1 MQLTLFDT
9 AGMEKFQ
16 TTLPPTYFHFAKG
29 VMFVYDVSEVDNFE
43 GLVGWIDGVE
53 GFIPQDVV
61 KVIVGN
67 KCDLEKRVKDD
78 RAKQLAKNVDIP
90 EDMVFFVSAKTNAG
104 VSEMF
109 EKIASKMS
117 PVAERQQP
125 PPHQPSSHG
134 KCCAKK

>member
-29 VMFVYDVSEVDNFE
+29 VIFVYDVSEVDNFE
-43 GLVGWIDGVE
+43 GLSGWIDTVD
-53 GFIPQDVV
+53 GFIPSDTV
-61 KVIVGN
+61 KAIVGN
-67 KCDLEKRVKDD
+67 KCDLERRVGDQ
-78 RAKQLAKNVDIP
+78 RAKQLAENVDIP
-90 EDMVFFVSAKTNAG
+90 EDMVFFVSAKTNVG

-109 EKIASKMS
+109 EKIASKLA
-117 PVAERQQP
+117 PVTEQQQP
-125 PPHQPSSHG
+125 PRQTSQQD